1 MSLIPR
7 NKGERIKV
15 AIVVPKY
22 GLLGGGERF
31 ASIIT
36 GILAKNESM
45 QFHVFANRWVS
56 NSSRIQFHKVPTI
69 PFPRFL
75 RPLSFSFFAQ
85 HMIDQ
90 GKFDIVH
97 SHDRMFRAD
106 VFSVHCVPHGGWVR
120 NIRGKRQSLFDRSLA
135 GIERSMMRAN
145 AESWF
150 LPVSSLAMDAFI
162 KEYTTLPGKWDVF
175 HPGVD
180 VSQFSSPSRDSCR
193 REIRQRYGISES
205 AFLILF
211 VGMNFEVKGLHT
223 IIEALAK
230 ARTVRPDADLKLL
243 VVGRGNLQKYNALAR
258 SLGTCDAVVFAGPQN
273 EGIEHYYRAAD
284 VFMMLSVFDTFGM
297 VVLEAMAAGLPV
309 IISST
314 VGAKDLIDDGVNG
327 FVIPEQSDSDSAA
340 ERIVR
345 LLDGNTREEMG
356 AASMRIAF
364 GNDWSRLASRMEM
377 VYQEVLDRKLP
388 ASAQRGR

>member
-1 MSLIPR
+1 
-7 NKGERIKV
+7 
-15 AIVVPKY
+15 
-22 GLLGGGERF
+22 
-31 ASIIT
+31 
-36 GILAKNESM
+36 
-45 QFHVFANRWVS
+45 
-56 NSSRIQFHKVPTI
+56 
-69 PFPRFL
+69 
-75 RPLSFSFFAQ
+75 
-85 HMIDQ
+85 
-90 GKFDIVH
+90 
-97 SHDRMFRAD
+97 
-106 VFSVHCVPHGGWVR
+106 
-120 NIRGKRQSLFDRSLA
+120 
-135 GIERSMMRAN
+135 
-145 AESWF
+145 
-150 LPVSSLAMDAFI
+150 
-162 KEYTTLPGKWDVF
+162 
-175 HPGVD
+175 
-180 VSQFSSPSRDSCR
+180 
-193 REIRQRYGISES
+193 
-205 AFLILF
+205 
-211 VGMNFEVKGLHT
+211 MNFEVKGLHT